1 MVDDNILKLEIKRLK
16 DMLYS
21 KADDVFSLEKR
32 KLQLQTVMKER
43 TQEIAVHKE
52 MLKSQIR
59 LVDQE
64 RQSIRYIYRQTYKY
78 SNLYFICYT
87 E

>member
-1 MVDDNILKLEIKRLK
+1 MVEDNILKLEIKRLK

-32 KLQLQTVMKER
+32 KLQLQTAMKER
-43 TQEIAVHKE
+43 TQEISVHKE

-64 RQSIRYIYRQTYKY
+64 RQNIRYLQY
-78 SNLYFICYT
+78 SVRCTSIAIL
-87 E
+87 